1 MQRKEYA
8 RKTLNYLIMKRFC
21 AAIALAFALAA
32 CPVTARAQ
40 KFVPAEV
47 VISKQTQ
54 EIDGRRYY
62 VHEVMARQTLYSICK
77 AYGAELDEVKDINA
91 ETLSGGLKT
100 GTTLLIPFS
109 EKAAATAAAQQPEN
123 DRKPAAQDRG
133 AQQSAQQQSQQ
144 TSDAGEGETKY
155 ILHRVK
161 WYDSMLMLALKYKVS
176 QEDIIALNN
185 LESRTLVVGQTIKIP
200 VNENT
205 LEELDDNTII
215 DVPEDETSET
225 GYDSEHIEITINEP
239 EEPIEAEPV
248 FVPFSGTAN
257 VALILP
263 IAANS
268 GSPSGNFLDFY
279 AGVLMGLNEI
289 KSSGVNVNLKVIDM
303 ADFDSPEQLLAAS
316 NLGKYD
322 FVIGNFSPESIEP
335 VADYCDLHRV
345 PLVSPLDPK
354 IEDVTYNH
362 RYLVNVQLAPG
373 TQAMRLAEA
382 INFKPRHD
390 NVIVLCEP
398 GDNLGAFHKEVVASL
413 DSAAVPYTI
422 VRGRGAN
429 LRESLVSGKN
439 NHVIITSERESF
451 AADAVRNTGFM
462 AHSGYDITGYA
473 SHKIR
478 RFESVDQDALQKMN
492 AHFFMGYFVDY
503 NSETVKEFVRS
514 YRALYNAEPGN
525 FAFQGHDIAYYF
537 IKALQKYGSDM
548 INGIAGYKQQLLQ
561 LNFRFDRRGDGS
573 GMFNEATRNVV
584 YNAGTISLHK

>member
-1 MQRKEYA
+1 
-8 RKTLNYLIMKRFC
+8 MKRFC
-21 AAIALAFALAA
+21 AVIALACVLLA
-32 CPVTARAQ
+32 CPWAVRAQ

-47 VISKQTQ
+47 AISRQTKM
-54 EIDGRRYY
+54 IDGQKFY
-62 VHEVMARQTLYSICK
+62 VHEVIARQTLYSICK
-77 AYGAELDEVKDINA
+77 AYGADIEEVRDINA
-91 ETLSGGLKT
+91 DTLQGGLKT
-100 GTTLLIPFS
+100 GTTLLIPYS
-109 EKAAATAAAQQPEN
+109 AKLSVTQEAEQPTAGT
-123 DRKPAAQDRG
+123 RPAAQDRS
-133 AQQSAQQQSQQ
+133 AHQSIQQQSEQ
-144 TSDAGEGETKY
+144 TSEPGEGETRY

-161 WYDSMLMLALKYKVS
+161 WYDSLLMLALKYKVS

-185 LESRTLVVGQTIKIP
+185 LESKTLVVGQTIKIP
-200 VNENT
+200 VSDSA
-205 LEELDDNTII
+205 LEEMDDNTII
-215 DVPEDETSET
+215 DVPEDEASEA
-225 GYDSEHIEITINEP
+225 GYGSEHIEITISEP
-239 EEPIEAEPV
+239 VEPIEAEPV

-279 AGVLMGLNEI
+279 SGVLMGLNEI

-362 RYLVNVQLAPG
+362 RYLVNVQLSPG

-382 INFKPRHD
+382 INFKPRRD

-561 LNFRFDRRGDGS
+561 LNFRFDRRGEDS